1 MEEADA
7 PSQNDAARTWPSA
20 LRHTID
26 RKRDAEL
33 ANAVSTT
40 EIMVADFYKTGYLS
54 QRTGQTLLD
63 MMRHPLFDPND
74 IRSDT
79 IVHLLRRLERPFAE
93 TAMHTYN
100 LWEEGDGNQ
109 RLEFV
114 VLDYL
119 EVFREIM
126 RHPEWK
132 HQFDLTFRPVF
143 DAAGNRLIGP
153 PSSSFCLL
161 YTSPSP
167 RDRQKSRMPS
177 SA

>member
-1 MEEADA
+1 MYLRQAVSEEDTRHLLETFMEGAEA

-40 EIMVADFYKTGYLS
+40 EIMFADFYKKAKLS
-54 QRTGQTLLD
+54 QRTGQMLLD
-63 MMRHPLFDPND
+63 MMRHPLFDPKD
-74 IRSDT
+74 IRSET
-79 IVHLLRRLERPFAE
+79 IVHLLRRLERPFTE
-93 TAMHTYN
+93 TAMYTYN

-119 EVFREIM
+119 ELFREIM
-126 RHPEWK
+126 RNPEWK
-132 HQFDLTFRPVF
+132 HQFDL
-143 DAAGNRLIGP
+143 
-153 PSSSFCLL
+153 
-161 YTSPSP
+161 
-167 RDRQKSRMPS
+167 
-177 SA
+177 

>member
-63 MMRHPLFDPND
+63 MMRHPLFNPND
-74 IRSDT
+74 ILSNT
-79 IVHLLRRLERPFAE
+79 IVQA
-93 TAMHTYN
+93 T
-100 LWEEGDGNQ
+100 
-109 RLEFV
+109 
-114 VLDYL
+114 
-119 EVFREIM
+119 REIM
-126 RHPEWK
+126 QTNKLWVEIR
-132 HQFDLTFRPVF
+132 
-143 DAAGNRLIGP
+143 GMG
-153 PSSSFCLL
+153 
-161 YTSPSP
+161 
-167 RDRQKSRMPS
+167 
-177 SA
+177 